1 MRFLGF
7 YAYGTVQ
14 YGIILLFYIST
25 KAMYRTVRTYVP
37 EYLYLTLE
45 SGQVF
50 FILRSIIYDM
60 IYDIYIYII
69 IYHVP

>member
-25 KAMYRTVRTYVP
+25 KAIICTYVP